1 MNLWYYSGLFA
12 ASLVLTAVYM
22 FIWRKHDDVHITL
35 IFTLIPI
42 VNLGFLLLGQA
53 NTLALALVAVKITYL
68 GGCFLQLIIVLA
80 IFSLCRIRLHRLI
93 RLFLFVLSLGVY
105 ITVLTIGNNDW
116 FYADASLQQA
126 GGSWLLTR
134 EYGPMHAV
142 FYGVLITYFS
152 AGIIAII
159 YALLRRNQVSR
170 KLLFLLFM
178 PQVVC
183 IVCYF
188 LGRQI
193 CPSLELLP
201 AGYVF
206 AQIVYLL
213 IARRI
218 QLYDV
223 TDTVIDAMMESG
235 ETGFIIFDTRFH
247 YLGSSGTARQ
257 ILPELA
263 LLTVDL
269 PLHRNQVAEKM
280 LLPWLEQYR
289 REPDR
294 QEANEHIYEKDDK
307 IYKFAVGP
315 LAGRKSLHGYRIVI
329 TDDTLD
335 RAYINLLDSYK
346 QDLEREVQEKTD
358 HIVKMHDNLI
368 MSMAVMVE
376 SRDNST
382 GGHIRRTSD
391 AVRMLIDIMRLP
403 ENAPEGYS
411 LTKEFCDMMIK
422 AAPMHDLGKIAVDDN
437 ILRKPGRF
445 SPEEFEI
452 MKSHASEGARIVHTI
467 LKDTDDQ
474 AFRQLAEN
482 VAHYHHERWDGS
494 GYPERLK
501 GTDIPPEARIMAV
514 ADVYDALVS
523 KRVYKERMSFDKAHD
538 IITEGMGTQFDPALL
553 PVFLKAEPALRDY
566 YTHVR
571 ESGEDEVGITP
582 VTPQS

>member
-1 MNLWYYSGLFA
+1 MTLWYYSGLFA
-12 ASLVLTAVYM
+12 ASLVMTAIYM

-53 NTLALALVAVKITYL
+53 DSLGLALAATKITYI
-68 GGCFLQLIIVLA
+68 GGCFLQLILVLA
-80 IFSLCRIRLHRLI
+80 IFSLCKIQVHRLV
-93 RLFLFVLSLGVY
+93 RVLLFLLSLGIY
-105 ITVLTIGNNDW
+105 ISVLTIGSRDW
-116 FYADASLQQA
+116 FYVKATYEKNNEIGTLIK
-126 GGSWLLTR
+126 
-134 EYGPMHAV
+134 EYGPLHAI
-142 FYGVLITYFS
+142 FYGVLIIYFAIS
-152 AGIIAII
+152 ITAII
-159 YALLRRNQVSR
+159 YAFIRKNQVSR
-170 KLLFLLFM
+170 KLLALLFL
-178 PQVVC
+178 PQIIC
-183 IVCYF
+183 IICYF

-193 CPSLELLP
+193 LPSIELLP

-235 ETGFIIFDTRFH
+235 ETGFIIFDTHFH
-247 YLGSSGTARQ
+247 YLGSSGMARHV
-257 ILPELA
+257 LPELS

-269 PLHRNQVAEKM
+269 PLSRNPAMEKL
-280 LLPWLEQYR
+280 LLPWLEQFR
-289 REPDR
+289 NEPDR
-294 QEANEHIYEKDDK
+294 QEANEHIYEKNDK

-315 LAGRKSLHGYRIVI
+315 LSGRKSLHGYRIVV

-335 RAYINLLDSYK
+335 RAYINLLDNYK
-346 QDLEREVQEKTD
+346 QDLERQVDEKTE

-391 AVRMLIDIMRLP
+391 AVRILIDIMRQP
-403 ENAPEGYS
+403 EYTPEGYPI
-411 LTKEFCDMMIK
+411 TEDFCRMMIK
-422 AAPMHDLGKIAVDDN
+422 AAPMHDLGKIAVDDD

-445 SPEEFEI
+445 SPEEYEI
-452 MKSHASEGARIVHTI
+452 MKSHAAEGARIVHTI

-474 AFRQLAEN
+474 AFHLLAEN

-494 GYPERLK
+494 GYPEGLK
-501 GTDIPPEARIMAV
+501 ETEIPPEARIMAV

-523 KRVYKERMSFDKAHD
+523 KRVYKERMSFEKAHD

-571 ESGEDEVGITP
+571 ESGEDEVGTIL
-582 VTPQS
+582 VTCHS